1 MTRPGTALWFAGTE
15 SRLAWRDLLW
25 LVTAGERWRVRSV
38 VFGVLIFVAVMHGIA
53 WGLVGPFAGAAG
65 HPDKQLLVVVTGTAL
80 LSWSVMLAQAMET
93 VTRGLYARAD
103 LDLILSSPASA
114 RLCFAVRIAAM
125 PVSIGL
131 MTGLFAAPFI
141 DVLAIRG
148 GVHWLGAY
156 AVVVGFALLAVAI
169 ALLLTMVLFA
179 TLGPRHTRLASQ
191 IVAAVIGAAF
201 VILLQVAAILSY
213 GNLSRTAFLESPALI
228 AAAPGLHS
236 AIWIPARAL
245 LGEAPALAIVVGGGL
260 LAFGLAI
267 LVFARRFAEYA
278 TMAVAQN
285 TTPSTRRQR
294 ADRFEAATPARVLRR
309 KEWVLLA
316 RDPWLL
322 SQSLM
327 QLLYLAP
334 PALFLWRSFGS
345 GASSAGAA
353 VLLVPVL
360 VMAAGQLAGGL
371 AWLAVSGEDAPD
383 LIATAP
389 ILPSRVLRAKI
400 EAVLGVILVVLAPFL
415 VVLAWSAPFAA
426 GIGALFVAIA
436 ASTSTAVQ
444 LWFRA
449 QARRSY
455 FRRRQ
460 TSSRIA
466 TFAEALSS
474 VGWAATSGF
483 AAHGS
488 WIALVPGLA
497 TALILVI
504 VRSLS
509 PAKTTRT

>member
-1 MTRPGTALWFAGTE
+1 MSRPGSALWFAGTE

-25 LVTAGERWRVRSV
+25 LLTAGERWRPRNV
-38 VFGVLIFVAVMHGIA
+38 VFGLVVFIAFMHAVAWV
-53 WGLVGPFAGAAG
+53 LVGPYAAAAR
-65 HPDKQLLVVVTGTAL
+65 HPDTQMLIVVTGTAL

-103 LDLILSSPASA
+103 LDLILSSPAPA
-114 RLCFAVRIAAM
+114 KLCFSVRIAAI
-125 PVSIGL
+125 PVSISL
-131 MTGLFAAPFI
+131 MTALFAAPFI
-141 DVLAIRG
+141 DVLAVHG
-148 GVHWLGAY
+148 GAHWLGAY
-156 AVVVGFALLAVAI
+156 AVVAGLALLAVAL
-169 ALLLTMVLFA
+169 ALLLTMQLFA

-201 VILLQVAAILSY
+201 VIFLQVAAILSY

-228 AAAPGLHS
+228 AAAPGS
-236 AIWIPARAL
+236 DSIVWIPARAI
-245 LGEAPALAIVVGGGL
+245 LGEAGALLTVFLTGL

-267 LVFARRFAEYA
+267 IVFARRFADYA
-278 TMAVAQN
+278 TIAAAQN
-285 TTPSTRRQR
+285 MAPSTRRQR
-294 ADRFEAATPARVLRR
+294 ADRFEASAPAAVLRR

-316 RDPWLL
+316 RDPWLM

-345 GASSAGAA
+345 GSASA
-353 VLLVPVL
+353 VLLLVPVL

-389 ILPSRVLRAKI
+389 ILPRSVLRAKI
-400 EAVLGVILVVLAPFL
+400 EAVLGVILVIVGPFL
-415 VVLAWSAPFAA
+415 LALAWIAPFAA
-426 GIGALFVAIA
+426 AVAALFVMIA
-436 ASTSTAVQ
+436 ASTATAVQ

-474 VGWAATSGF
+474 VGWAAASGF

-488 WIALVPGLA
+488 WIAIVPGLA
-497 TALILVI
+497 TAFILVL
-504 VRSLS
+504 VRALS
-509 PAKTTRT
+509 PVKTARR